1 MEQLTIAAK
10 APACE
15 IAAMAPTPSIPK
27 AAFWMA
33 LSITSFLGM
42 SIAGRATTA
51 ELNVF
56 QVLELRSVIGF
67 FILLPLVLTSG
78 GLAAMRTQ
86 RPLAHIA
93 RNVVHYTGQAAWL
106 YALTLIPL
114 AVLISIEFTTPIWTA
129 ILAVTFL
136 GERLSR
142 PKLAAV
148 VLGLIGVVVIV
159 RPGVGSIDPGH
170 LVVLGAAVCFGVSLV
185 LVKSLTRTDSVVRII
200 FWMLIIQSA
209 VGLIPALYEWRTP
222 SLELW
227 PWILLIA
234 FTGMSSHFCMARAL
248 TYADATVISPMD
260 FLRVPLSALVGWL
273 LYQEQIDAFTAG
285 GALLILMGNLLNLQR
300 KPVRAAEVAA
310 S

>member
-1 MEQLTIAAK
+1 MK
-10 APACE
+10 
-15 IAAMAPTPSIPK
+15 PTPSIPK
-27 AAFWMA
+27 AVFWMA
-33 LSITSFLGM
+33 LSISSFLAM
-42 SIAGRATTA
+42 SVAGRATTA
-51 ELNVF
+51 ELNIF

-67 FILLPLVLTSG
+67 FILLPLVLASG
-78 GLAAMRTQ
+78 GFAAMRTQ

-142 PKLAAV
+142 PKLMAV

-159 RPGVGSIDPGH
+159 RPGVNAVDPGH
-170 LVVLGAAVCFGVSLV
+170 LVVLGAAVCFGISLV

-209 VGLIPALYEWRTP
+209 LGLIPAVYVWRTP

-273 LYQEQIDAFTAG
+273 LYKEQIDAFTAG

-300 KPVRAAEVAA
+300 KPVQPAEVAA

>member
-1 MEQLTIAAK
+1 M
-10 APACE
+10 
-15 IAAMAPTPSIPK
+15 
-27 AAFWMA
+27 
-33 LSITSFLGM
+33 
-42 SIAGRATTA
+42 
-51 ELNVF
+51 
-56 QVLELRSVIGF
+56 
-67 FILLPLVLTSG
+67 
-78 GLAAMRTQ
+78 MRT
-86 RPLAHIA
+86 
-93 RNVVHYTGQAAWL
+93 
-106 YALTLIPL
+106 TL
-114 AVLISIEFTTPIWTA
+114 S
-129 ILAVTFL
+129 
-136 GERLSR
+136 
-142 PKLAAV
+142 
-148 VLGLIGVVVIV
+148 
-159 RPGVGSIDPGH
+159 
-170 LVVLGAAVCFGVSLV
+170 
-185 LVKSLTRTDSVVRII
+185 VRII

-248 TYADATVISPMD
+248 SYADATVISPMD

>member
-1 MEQLTIAAK
+1 
-10 APACE
+10 
-15 IAAMAPTPSIPK
+15 MAPTPSIPK

-51 ELNVF
+51 ELNIF
-56 QVLELRSVIGF
+56 QVLELRSVIGC

-78 GLAAMRTQ
+78 GFAAMRTQ

-93 RNVVHYTGQAAWL
+93 RNVVHYSGQAAWL

-159 RPGVGSIDPGH
+159 RPGVGAVDPGH
-170 LVVLGAAVCFGVSLV
+170 LVVLGAAVCFGISLV

-209 VGLIPALYEWRTP
+209 VGLIPALYVWRTP

-300 KPVRAAEVAA
+300 KPVQAAEVAA

>member
-1 MEQLTIAAK
+1 
-10 APACE
+10 
-15 IAAMAPTPSIPK
+15 MAPTPSIPK

-42 SIAGRATTA
+42 SVAGRATTA

-67 FILLPLVLTSG
+67 FVLLPLVLTSG
-78 GLAAMRTQ
+78 GFAAMLTQ

-170 LVVLGAAVCFGVSLV
+170 LVVLGAAVCFGISLV

-209 VGLIPALYEWRTP
+209 VGLIPALYVWRTP

>member
-1 MEQLTIAAK
+1 
-10 APACE
+10 
-15 IAAMAPTPSIPK
+15 
-27 AAFWMA
+27 MA

-78 GLAAMRTQ
+78 GFAAMRTQ

-93 RNVVHYTGQAAWL
+93 RNVVHYSGQAAWL

-209 VGLIPALYEWRTP
+209 VGLIPALYVWRTP

-300 KPVRAAEVAA
+300 KPVQAAEVAA